1 MRGAAG
7 TGWLALLY
15 PVLTRVAIHYHSA
28 ALTLLA
34 AFVLTVVLLLRGLLA
49 RNPAAWITL
58 LVVVAALAGLALLNL
73 SLLPL
78 YLPPVLLNVFLGW
91 FFGRTLVRGSR
102 PLVQRM
108 AWHMHDRE
116 PLSPRHLVYTRQITQ
131 MWTLYFII
139 MALINVVLALFAH
152 PDGVLELFGVASGW
166 RIPQTLWFWFANVL
180 NFGLAAVLMGCEFA
194 YRQISFP
201 EDRNRYGNFVGFM
214 QRMRREMPTIWHD
227 LMLPR

>member
-1 MRGAAG
+1 MLGGGG

-15 PVLTRVAIHYHSA
+15 PVLTRVALHYHSA

-34 AFVLTVVLLLRGLLA
+34 AFVLTLVLLLGGLLA
-49 RNPAAWITL
+49 RRRAAWITL
-58 LVVVAALAGLALLNL
+58 LIVAAALAGLAWLNL

-102 PLVQRM
+102 PLIQRM

-116 PLSPRHLVYTRQITQ
+116 PLSPGHLVYTRQITV
-131 MWTLYFII
+131 MWTTYFII
-139 MALINVVLALFAH
+139 MAAINLLLALFAH
-152 PDGVLELFGVASGW
+152 PNGVLELFGIAPGL
-166 RIPQTLWFWFANVL
+166 RIPQTVWFWFANVF
-180 NFGLAAVLMGCEFA
+180 NFGLAALLMVGEFA
-194 YRQISFP
+194 YRQMKFP
-201 EDRNRYGNFVGFM
+201 EDRGRYGNFVGFM